1 MKHVGISKI
10 VAKMSLCV
18 SETLALK
25 EACVLFD
32 FWLGSFTVLIFTWKV
47 SADIFIEEVL
57 APFQFQDD

>member
-1 MKHVGISKI
+1 MKHVEISKV

-32 FWLGSFTVLIFTWKV
+32 F
-47 SADIFIEEVL
+47 
-57 APFQFQDD
+57 